1 MPYLRTLGALTLA
14 LALGACRTAP
24 SATGAA
30 GLPSAAT
37 AAEAAALVRH
47 IVVFR
52 FKPGAT
58 PEQIAELTRAFGALK
73 EQIPGIVAFEHGVNN
88 SPEGMNQGFTHVY
101 VMTFTNAAARDA
113 YLPHPAHKAFGALIG
128 RLGIWDGGFVVDY
141 VPRQ

>member
-1 MPYLRTLGALTLA
+1 MTRILGALAL
-14 LALGACRTAP
+14 LALGACRTASP
-24 SATGAA
+24 AIGAA
-30 GLPSAAT
+30 GLPSAVG
-37 AAEAAALVRH
+37 AAELVRH
-47 IVVFR
+47 VVVFR

-73 EQIPGIVAFEHGVNN
+73 DQIPGIVAFEHGVNN

-101 VMTFTNAAARDA
+101 VMTFANAAARDA